1 MYRLAHY
8 WGFEDS
14 ELFKGLTGELIQSI
28 GMQTYED
35 CESCWSHLL
44 LNLVSDYMV
53 RVVRKLAEDLNLE
66 DGSLARKCEEFE
78 RRNRTVLA
86 ENR

>member
-1 MYRLAHY
+1 MRNHFIRADWIYTGSYHLNVEETRKLGVLKEMYRLAHY

-35 CESCWSHLL
+35 CE
-44 LNLVSDYMV
+44 
-53 RVVRKLAEDLNLE
+53 
-66 DGSLARKCEEFE
+66 
-78 RRNRTVLA
+78 
-86 ENR
+86 